1 MHYASESYQRE
12 VVALGFHIS
21 HPSVTGLGLPQ
32 SGKYFSFLGIQ
43 ANVALVPE
51 IVPNSIGCLR
61 GTLKLR
67 ERVQRERA
75 EGDLG
80 RALTL
85 YTTKREK
92 LLGSPQWRGELMQ
105 T

>member
-75 EGDLG
+75 EGEG
-80 RALTL
+80 YRITRR
-85 YTTKREK
+85 RENQ
-92 LLGSPQWRGELMQ
+92 LDGIPSIISLR
-105 T
+105 